1 MQAINRKKS
10 ENSSIIVK
18 RKDLVDQLGI
28 NRRTLYRHLKKLGV
42 TNRNMITGRELEAVY
57 RHFGIH

>member
-1 MQAINRKKS
+1 MQAIIRKNSK
-10 ENSSIIVK
+10 NSSIIVK
-18 RKDLVDQLGI
+18 RKDLVEELGI

-42 TNRNMITGRELEAVY
+42 TNGKMITGRELEAVY